1 MTRVKIVENVK
12 RVNLSGT
19 QIWNTLYHS
28 DFCKASK
35 NKIILNIKNGPING
49 PENWPINEPKN
60 GPKNDLKMD
69 LKTNLNGPEKEPK
82 DGLNTDLKLD
92 L

>member
-28 DFCKASK
+28 DFCKASE
-35 NKIILNIKNGPING
+35 NKITLNIKNGPING
-49 PENWPINEPKN
+49 PENWPEN
-60 GPKNDLKMD
+60 GPKSGP
-69 LKTNLNGPEKEPK
+69 KTTWKW
-82 DGLNTDLKLD
+82 T
-92 L
+92 

>member
-1 MTRVKIVENVK
+1 MTRGKIVENVK

-35 NKIILNIKNGPING
+35 NKITLNIWYGPING
-49 PENWPINEPKN
+49 PKNWPENGPKN
-60 GPKNDLKMD
+60 GPKNDLK
-69 LKTNLNGPEKEPK
+69 
-82 DGLNTDLKLD
+82 TDLKRT
-92 L
+92 